1 MMRRQCISPQ
11 NQAIFTNFDYQKN
24 EWKEVV
30 GQGMRI
36 NKLRRLN
43 WENTNKPKNFG
54 GKKVKKKT
62 TKRANNMVSKQE
74 V

>member
-1 MMRRQCISPQ
+1 MRRQCISPQ
-11 NQAIFTNFDYQKN
+11 NQTIFTNFDYQKN

-43 WENTNKPKNFG
+43 WENTNKLKNFG
-54 GKKVKKKT
+54 GEE
-62 TKRANNMVSKQE
+62 S
-74 V
+74 